1 MANIRRHFNFGSHKT
16 GSVNH
21 FGSSHGHQ
29 ASSEGIAFPD
39 HAFSRSAFM
48 NEVCSFLDHCSAYI
62 QALNCFCSSSSV
74 LAKSL
79 VRVFHNV
86 PVYREV
92 AAIFLGA
99 WEDLG
104 RATAAASAAVK
115 TETLM
120 TLQDVLTKLEGEGPG
135 DESAAL
141 TESIQAVG
149 SCLGSYLELQV
160 QFSYSAWKALSKISK
175 SLPQERSASKS
186 AAAKSSAELAATI
199 KKHFASLLHKV
210 GANTKQQGNPSSVG
224 FADSQQSQLYVD
236 YLAQASPPAGSA
248 ATDARV
254 DSQPAVAASSSEG
267 LEWPCPPEKP
277 MVTAPLPSEAAP
289 AAAPAVT
296 ETAECSL
303 GVLGSAGELEDVI
316 NLLSAAPG
324 APLGHEPVLAPLA
337 RLAPGM
343 WPQALGSS
351 GKRTWPRP
359 TSSSAQ
365 GLSAFEM
372 DHLVWSSS
380 AQFDQ
385 RGFCSALPSSQSDC
399 LSGGF
404 WSSGDRQGW
413 SSFLS
418 GENGS
423 SSDET
428 SSNNGHDSDTF
439 LMGLN
444 LAGSDLVASVRQRRH
459 SSSDGPPEGLHNALD
474 SSSHPDTAWPEVR
487 AVKTSTWPLK
497 QSSSF
502 PVHVPLS
509 HSAGDAAGEGCS
521 LDSACAAT
529 TGPPGS
535 ANSYFLFG
543 HGS

>member
-1 MANIRRHFNFGSHKT
+1 MANLRRHFNFGSHKS
-16 GSVNH
+16 GSVNT
-21 FGSSHGHQ
+21 FGLSHGNQ
-29 ASSEGIAFPD
+29 SNSEGIAFPD

-62 QALNCFCSSSSV
+62 QALNSFCSSSSV

-92 AAIFLGA
+92 AALFLGA

-104 RATAAASAAVK
+104 RVTAAASAAVK

-120 TLQDVLTKLEGEGPG
+120 TLQDVLNKLEGESPG

-175 SLPQERSASKS
+175 SLPQERNSSKS

-199 KKHFASLLHKV
+199 KKHFASLLHKL
-210 GANTKQQGNPSSVG
+210 GPNTKQGSLATGV
-224 FADSQQSQLYVD
+224 ADSQQSQFYVE
-236 YLAQASPPAGSA
+236 GS
-248 ATDARV
+248 V
-254 DSQPAVAASSSEG
+254 PASSSLTSTPEG
-267 LEWPCPPEKP
+267 PAQSGTKALGWTHTSEELIGSTGATQPPVQPGQQESG
-277 MVTAPLPSEAAP
+277 L
-289 AAAPAVT
+289 
-296 ETAECSL
+296 L
-303 GVLGSAGELEDVI
+303 GVLDTGGDLEDVI
-316 NLLSAAPG
+316 NLLSAAPHPSPATARPKG
-324 APLGHEPVLAPLA
+324 FLREAALAL
-337 RLAPGM
+337 
-343 WPQALGSS
+343 WPPPAAAALGSCS

-359 TSSSAQ
+359 TSGAQQ
-365 GLSAFEM
+365 GLSAFGVDPFM
-372 DHLVWSSS
+372 WSSLG
-380 AQFDQ
+380 QFDQ
-385 RGFCSALPSSQSDC
+385 RALCSGLPSSQSDC
-399 LSGGF
+399 MSGGF
-404 WSSGDRQGW
+404 WSSGERQGW
-413 SSFLS
+413 SSLVS

-423 SSDET
+423 SSDES
-428 SSNNGHDSDTF
+428 SSNNGQDSDTF

-474 SSSHPDTAWPEVR
+474 SLSNTDGGQLDTR

-502 PVHVPLS
+502 PVNLPLS
-509 HSAGDAAGEGCS
+509 HSVGDAANDGGC
-521 LDSACAAT
+521 LDDAA
-529 TGPPGS
+529 GAGFSGS
-535 ANSYFLFG
+535 VNSYFLFG

>member
-1 MANIRRHFNFGSHKT
+1 MANLRRHFNFGSHKS
-16 GSVNH
+16 GSVNT
-21 FGSSHGHQ
+21 FGLSHGHQ
-29 ASSEGIAFPD
+29 SNSEGIAFPD

-62 QALNCFCSSSSV
+62 QALNSFCSSSSI

-92 AAIFLGA
+92 AALFLGA

-120 TLQDVLTKLEGEGPG
+120 TLQDVLNKLEGEAPG

-175 SLPQERSASKS
+175 SLPQDRNSNKS

-199 KKHFASLLHKV
+199 KKHFAGLLHKL
-210 GANTKQQGNPSSVG
+210 GAGTKQGSLASGDN
-224 FADSQQSQLYVD
+224 QQSQFYVEGTVAAPSN
-236 YLAQASPPAGSA
+236 LTPAPEVPAQPPNKTLSWTHGSEELVGAGS
-248 ATDARV
+248 
-254 DSQPAVAASSSEG
+254 QPSGPSPQQGMQKPCSAESG
-267 LEWPCPPEKP
+267 L
-277 MVTAPLPSEAAP
+277 
-289 AAAPAVT
+289 
-296 ETAECSL
+296 L
-303 GVLGSAGELEDVI
+303 GALDTGGDLEDVI
-316 NLLSAAPG
+316 NLLSAAPR
-324 APLGHEPVLAPLA
+324 ASPVTEANPKGFLREAALALWPA
-337 RLAPGM
+337 APG
-343 WPQALGSS
+343 SCS

-359 TSSSAQ
+359 TSGAAAQ
-365 GLSAFEM
+365 GLSAFGI
-372 DHLVWSSS
+372 DPFLWSSLG
-380 AQFDQ
+380 QFDQ
-385 RGFCSALPSSQSDC
+385 RALCSGLPSSQSDC
-399 LSGGF
+399 MSGGF
-404 WSSGDRQGW
+404 WSSGERQGW
-413 SSFLS
+413 SSIVS

-423 SSDET
+423 SSDES

-444 LAGSDLVASVRQRRH
+444 LAGRDLVASVRQRRH
-459 SSSDGPPEGLHNALD
+459 SSSDGPPEGLHSVLD
-474 SSSHPDTAWPEVR
+474 SSSNTDTALQETR

-502 PVHVPLS
+502 PVHLPLS
-509 HSAGDAAGEGCS
+509 HSAGDATTDGGC
-521 LDSACAAT
+521 LDDAAT
-529 TGPPGS
+529 LSGS
-535 ANSYFLFG
+535 VNSYFLFG

>member
-1 MANIRRHFNFGSHKT
+1 MANLRRHFNFGSHKS
-16 GSVNH
+16 GSVNT
-21 FGSSHGHQ
+21 FGLSHGNQ
-29 ASSEGIAFPD
+29 SNSEGIAFPD

-62 QALNCFCSSSSV
+62 QALNSFCSSSSV

-92 AAIFLGA
+92 AALFLGA

-104 RATAAASAAVK
+104 RVTAAASAAVK

-120 TLQDVLTKLEGEGPG
+120 TLQDVLNKLEGESPG

-175 SLPQERSASKS
+175 SFPQDRNSSKS
-186 AAAKSSAELAATI
+186 AAAKSSAELATTI
-199 KKHFASLLHKV
+199 KKHFASLLHKL
-210 GANTKQQGNPSSVG
+210 GPSTKQGSLATGV
-224 FADSQQSQLYVD
+224 ADSQQSQFYVEGTV
-236 YLAQASPPAGSA
+236 P
-248 ATDARV
+248 
-254 DSQPAVAASSSEG
+254 ASSSLTSAPEG
-267 LEWPCPPEKP
+267 PAQPGTKALGW
-277 MVTAPLPSEAAP
+277 THPSE
-289 AAAPAVT
+289 
-296 ETAECSL
+296 ELIGSTAGSTQPPVQPGQQESGLL
-303 GVLGSAGELEDVI
+303 GVLDTGSDLEDVI
-316 NLLSAAPG
+316 NLLSAAPHPSPATACPKG
-324 APLGHEPVLAPLA
+324 FLREAALSV
-337 RLAPGM
+337 
-343 WPQALGSS
+343 WPPPAASALGSCS

-359 TSSSAQ
+359 TSGAHQ
-365 GLSAFEM
+365 GLSAFGVDPFM
-372 DHLVWSSS
+372 WSSLG
-380 AQFDQ
+380 QFDQ
-385 RGFCSALPSSQSDC
+385 RALCSGLPSSQSDC
-399 LSGGF
+399 MSGGF
-404 WSSGDRQGW
+404 WSSGERQGW
-413 SSFLS
+413 SSLVS

-423 SSDET
+423 SSDES
-428 SSNNGHDSDTF
+428 SSNNGQDSDTF

-459 SSSDGPPEGLHNALD
+459 SSSDGPPEGLHNVLD
-474 SSSHPDTAWPEVR
+474 SLSNTDGGLLDTR

-502 PVHVPLS
+502 PVNLPLS
-509 HSAGDAAGEGCS
+509 HSVGDATNDGGCLDDAAGAGFS
-521 LDSACAAT
+521 
-529 TGPPGS
+529 GS
-535 ANSYFLFG
+535 VNSYFLFG